1 VGTRARSALAGR
13 GFLLFPAAAFAV
25 HQLRYQ
31 LTYGSRTGAAL
42 AAQGHGYQNSL
53 APWVVVLLAVGLG
66 SFLARFARAAAGRED
81 VRRRRSFAGLFVLS
95 SVLLLATYSLQEWLE
110 SVFVSGHPGGLAGI
124 FGHGGW
130 WAVPLALAAGLA
142 VAALLAL
149 ASAAV
154 EAVTQLSQRR
164 VLVAPGQ
171 PQPRISLPG
180 GSRSSVLGRGLAGRA
195 PPRLA
200 LV

>member
-1 VGTRARSALAGR
+1 
-13 GFLLFPAAAFAV
+13 V
-25 HQLRYQ
+25 HQLRYE
-31 LTYGSRTGAAL
+31 LTYGSHTGAAL

-66 SFLARFARAAAGRED
+66 SFLARLARAAAGREEL
-81 VRRRRSFAGLFVLS
+81 RLRRSFAGLFVLS
-95 SVLLLATYSLQEWLE
+95 SALLLATYSLQEWLE

-164 VLVAPGQ
+164 VLVAPGP
-171 PQPRISLPG
+171 PQPCHSVPD

-195 PPRLA
+195 PPRVA
-200 LV
+200 ATSPG